1 MTSLLGRSQGVSVKR
16 ITVIFCDITSS
27 NVLNEKAK
35 KLVVECFTVSEKRP
49 KDALIE
55 SSSNVH
61 RVKFWRRLENLVFNI

>member
-49 KDALIE
+49 KDVLIE

-61 RVKFWRRLENLVFNI
+61 RAKFSRRLENLVFNI